1 MDEYCFEEDAA
12 ILRIDF
18 ILIIESNRSELG
30 PMNDSLIALVD
41 DLNGEGELH
50 DEAAA
55 NLRVWLEGGFLSL
68 ASNEALKELLESGN
82 AEELNNRFYKKIAFG
97 TGGLRGRTI
106 GATPTKGE
114 KGDMDETGVPAFPA
128 VGSNMLNE
136 YTVIRATIGLFEFSR
151 KHLETQGK
159 GEIPK
164 LVIAHDVR
172 HFSRFFC
179 ELSAS
184 IWTTCGGKA
193 FIFDGP
199 RSTPHLSFAVRYLGA
214 TCGIVITASH
224 NPPHD
229 NGYKAYFTDGGQL
242 VPPNDQSVIDE
253 VENVSFDGLQ
263 KYLKIDLDKVSTLG
277 PELDEAYV
285 NAVVETVIDPG
296 AFANSGLRVVFTPIH
311 GTGAISTLP
320 ALDRLGVEPSLV
332 ESQMIQDSNFPTVK
346 SPNPENAE
354 ALSLA
359 TALSEEIGVD
369 ILLAT
374 DPDCDRMGVAAADS
388 DGKMILVTGNQI
400 GAMLADYRIRK
411 LKKMGWIPEGGTES
425 AALIKTFVTSPL
437 QDAIAKGH
445 GIKCI
450 NTLTGFK
457 WIGEKLHLY
466 EQAATLAHKL
476 ETGEELDYDSLS
488 QKERSKLLQKHST
501 FYVFGG
507 EESYGYLPTDAVR
520 DKDGNAASVIFCE
533 LAASLKK
540 EGSTILE
547 YLDSLY
553 LQHGYFLETLGQIVY
568 EGAAGA
574 AKIARILETYR
585 SSPPKEFLGSKVE
598 RFIDFGRE
606 TVNDPDRKE
615 IPKQDL
621 YFIELENGYRYAV
634 RGSGTEPK
642 IKFYLFGNDAVA
654 EKSELKA
661 TKAKTKAA
669 LESLK
674 QAVLYDAKNRA
685 ES

>member
-1 MDEYCFEEDAA
+1 M
-12 ILRIDF
+12 L
-18 ILIIESNRSELG
+18 
-30 PMNDSLIALVD
+30 
-41 DLNGEGELH
+41 
-50 DEAAA
+50 DEAAD
-55 NLRVWLEGGFLSL
+55 NLKIWLGGGFLSD
-68 ASNEALKELLESGN
+68 ASIASLTELLESGN

-106 GATPTKGE
+106 GATPTAVEKGE
-114 KGDMDETGVPAFPA
+114 MDTTGKPEHPG
-128 VGSNMLNE
+128 VGSNMMNE
-136 YTVIRATIGLFEFSR
+136 YTVARATIGLYRFAS
-151 KHLETQGK
+151 KHLEASG
-159 GEIPK
+159 GGVAK

-172 HFSRFFC
+172 HFSRYFC

-184 IWTTCGGKA
+184 IWSKLGGEA

-199 RSTPHLSFAVRYLGA
+199 RSTPHLSFAVRHLGA

-229 NGYKAYFTDGGQL
+229 NGYKAYFSDGGQL
-242 VPPNDQSVIDE
+242 VPPNDTGVIAE
-253 VENVSFDGLQ
+253 VDQVPLDGLQ
-263 KYLKIDLDKVSTLG
+263 DYLNVDLSSVTTLG
-277 PELDEAYV
+277 EEIDEAYID
-285 NAVVETVIDPG
+285 AVVETVIDPD
-296 AFANSGLRVVFTPIH
+296 AFKDSGLSVVFTPIH

-320 ALDRLGVEPSLV
+320 ALERLGVQASV
-332 ESQMIQDSNFPTVK
+332 VDAQMVQDSNFPTVK

-354 ALSLA
+354 ALAQA
-359 TALSEEIGVD
+359 TELSERIGAD
-369 ILLAT
+369 ILLGT
-374 DPDCDRMGVAAADS
+374 DPDCDRMGVAARGK
-388 DGKMILVTGNQI
+388 DGKMVLVTGNQI
-400 GAMLADYRIRK
+400 GAMLADYRIGK
-411 LKKMGWIPEGGTES
+411 LKRMGWIPEEGTQA

-457 WIGEKLHLY
+457 WIGEKLRLY
-466 EQAATLAHKL
+466 EQAAREAHKA

-488 QKERSKLLQKHST
+488 QKERSEILQKHST

-540 EGSTILE
+540 EGSSVLE
-547 YLDSLY
+547 YLDELY
-553 LQHGYFLETLGQIVY
+553 LRNGYFLETLGQIVY

-585 SSPPKEFLGSKVE
+585 SNPPESFLGSKVE
-598 RFIDFGRE
+598 RFTDFGRE
-606 TVNDPDRKE
+606 TVADPDGKE

-621 YFIELENGYRYAV
+621 YFLELENGYRYAV

-642 IKFYLFGNDAVA
+642 IKFYLFGNESVEGADSL
-654 EKSELKA
+654 ES
-661 TKAKTKAA
+661 TKAQTRETLEA
-669 LESLK
+669 LKGEILE
-674 QAVLYDAKNRA
+674 DAKARA

>member
-1 MDEYCFEEDAA
+1 M
-12 ILRIDF
+12 
-18 ILIIESNRSELG
+18 IIEGKRSELEA
-30 PMNDSLIALVD
+30 MNDSLIALVEN
-41 DLNGEGELH
+41 LNRDGGLL

-55 NLRVWLEGGFLSL
+55 NLKIWLEGGFLTV
-68 ASNEALKELLESGN
+68 ASTGVLKDLLESGN
-82 AEELNNRFYKKIAFG
+82 VEELNNRFYKKIAFG

-106 GATPTKGE
+106 GATPTTGE
-114 KGDMDETGVPAFPA
+114 KGDMDETGVPASPA

-136 YTVIRATIGLFEFSR
+136 YTVTRATVGLFEFSR
-151 KHLETQGK
+151 KHLEAQGK
-159 GEIPK
+159 GEVPK

-184 IWTTCGGKA
+184 IWTTCGGEA

-199 RSTPHLSFAVRYLGA
+199 RSTPHLSFAVRHLGA

-229 NGYKAYFTDGGQL
+229 NGYKAYFADGGQL

-253 VENVSFDGLQ
+253 VERVSFDGLQ
-263 KYLKIDLDKVSTLG
+263 DYLKIDLEKVSTLG
-277 PELDEAYV
+277 SELDDAYV
-285 NAVVETVIDPG
+285 DTVVETVIDPG
-296 AFANSGLRVVFTPIH
+296 AFVDSGLKIVFTPIH

-320 ALDRLGVEPSLV
+320 ALDRLGVEASLV
-332 ESQMIQDSNFPTVK
+332 ESQMIQDPNFPTVK

-359 TALSEEIGVD
+359 IAQSEEIGAD

-388 DGKMILVTGNQI
+388 HGKMVLVTGNQI

-411 LKKMGWIPEGGTES
+411 LKQMGWISEDGTQS

-437 QDAIAKGH
+437 QDAIAKEH

-466 EQAATLAHKL
+466 EQAALQAHKL
-476 ETGEELDYDSLS
+476 ETGVDLNYDSLS
-488 QKERSKLLQKHST
+488 QKERSELLQKHST

-540 EGSTILE
+540 EGRSILE

-585 SSPPKEFLGSKVE
+585 SNPPTEFLESKVD

-606 TVNDPDRKE
+606 TVSDPDGKE

-621 YFIELENGYRYAV
+621 YFLELENGYRYAV

-642 IKFYLFGNDAVA
+642 IKFYLFGNDAVSG
-654 EKSELKA
+654 EGELEA
-661 TKAKTKAA
+661 TKAKTKAS

-674 QAVLYDAKNRA
+674 QAILDDAKNRA

>member
-1 MDEYCFEEDAA
+1 
-12 ILRIDF
+12 
-18 ILIIESNRSELG
+18 
-30 PMNDSLIALVD
+30 MNDSLIALID
-41 DLNGEGELH
+41 DLNGNGSLL
-50 DEAAA
+50 DDAAA
-55 NLRVWLEGGFLSL
+55 NLKIWLGGGFLSD
-68 ASNEALKELLESGN
+68 AAIESLKELLEAGE

-106 GATPTKGE
+106 GATPTSIE
-114 KGDMDETGVPAFPA
+114 KGDMETSGSPTHPG

-136 YTVIRATIGLFEFSR
+136 YTVAKATIGLYEFSR
-151 KHLETQGK
+151 KYLEANG
-159 GEIPK
+159 GGVAK

-184 IWTTCGGKA
+184 IWTKLGGEA

-199 RSTPHLSFAVRYLGA
+199 RSTPQLSFAVRHLGA

-229 NGYKAYFTDGGQL
+229 NGYKAYFSDGAQL
-242 VPPNDQSVIDE
+242 VPPNDKSVIEE
-253 VENVSFDGLQ
+253 VDAVSFDGLQ
-263 KYLKIDLDKVSTLG
+263 EYLKIDLKEVSTLG
-277 PELDEAYV
+277 PEVDDSYV
-285 NAVVETVIDPG
+285 SAVVETVVDPE
-296 AFANSGLRVVFTPIH
+296 AFADSGLKVVFTPIH

-320 ALDRLGVEPSLV
+320 ALERLGVEASLV
-332 ESQMIQDSNFPTVK
+332 EAQMVQDSNFPTVK

-354 ALSLA
+354 ALAQA
-359 TALSEEIGVD
+359 TALSEEIGAD
-369 ILLAT
+369 ILLGT
-374 DPDCDRMGVAAADS
+374 DPDCDRMGVAAADAN
-388 DGKMILVTGNQI
+388 GKMVLVTGNQI

-411 LKKMGWIPEGGTES
+411 LKSMGWIPENGTQS

-437 QDAIAKGH
+437 QDAIAQGH

-466 EQAATLAHKL
+466 EKEATAAHEA
-476 ETGEELDYDSLS
+476 ETGERLDYDSLS
-488 QKERSKLLQKHST
+488 QKERAELLQKHST

-540 EGSTILE
+540 EGRSILE
-547 YLDSLY
+547 YLDGLY
-553 LQHGYFLETLGQIVY
+553 LQFGYFLETLGQIVY

-585 SSPPKEFLGSKVE
+585 SNPPSEFLRSNVK
-598 RFIDFGRE
+598 RFTDFGRE
-606 TVNDPDRKE
+606 TVNDPDGKE

-642 IKFYLFGNDAVA
+642 IKFYLFGNEAVSGA
-654 EKSELKA
+654 DEVEA
-661 TKAKTKAA
+661 TKAKTRDT
-669 LESLK
+669 LEALK
-674 QAVLYDAKNRA
+674 QAILDDAKARA

>member
-1 MDEYCFEEDAA
+1 
-12 ILRIDF
+12 
-18 ILIIESNRSELG
+18 
-30 PMNDSLIALVD
+30 MNDSLIALVNDLKRDGGLLD
-41 DLNGEGELH
+41 D
-50 DEAAA
+50 AAGH
-55 NLRVWLEGGFLSL
+55 LKVWLEGGFLSD
-68 ASNEALKELLESGN
+68 ASIASLTELLESGN

-106 GATPTKGE
+106 GATPSAVE
-114 KGDMDETGVPAFPA
+114 KGDMDTSGSPAHPG
-128 VGSNMLNE
+128 VGSNMMNE
-136 YTVIRATIGLFEFSR
+136 YTVARATIGLYRFAR
-151 KHLETQGK
+151 KSL
-159 GEIPK
+159 GEGSVAK

-172 HFSRFFC
+172 HFSRYFC

-184 IWTTCGGKA
+184 IWTKLGGEA

-199 RSTPHLSFAVRYLGA
+199 RSTPHLSFAVRHLGA

-229 NGYKAYFTDGGQL
+229 NGYKAYFSDGGQL
-242 VPPNDQSVIDE
+242 VPPNDTGVIAE
-253 VENVSFDGLQ
+253 VDQVPLQGLQ
-263 KYLKIDLDKVSTLG
+263 AYLDVDLSSVTT
-277 PELDEAYV
+277 LDESIDSAYLD
-285 NAVVETVIDPG
+285 AVVETVIDPG
-296 AFANSGLRVVFTPIH
+296 AFQGSGLSVVFTPIH

-320 ALDRLGVEPSLV
+320 ALEKLGVTANV
-332 ESQMIQDSNFPTVK
+332 VDAQMAQDSNFPTVK

-354 ALSLA
+354 ALSMA
-359 TALSEEIGVD
+359 TELSERIGAD
-369 ILLAT
+369 ILLGT
-374 DPDCDRMGVAAADS
+374 DPDCDRMGVAARGK
-388 DGKMILVTGNQI
+388 DGKMVLVTGNQI

-411 LKKMGWIPEGGTES
+411 LKRMRWIPEKGTQA

-437 QDAIAKGH
+437 QDAIAEGH

-457 WIGEKLHLY
+457 WIGEKLRLY
-466 EQAATLAHKL
+466 EEATRKAYFA
-476 ETGEELDYDSLS
+476 ETGNELDYDSLS
-488 QKERSKLLQKHST
+488 QKERSELLQKYSS

-540 EGSTILE
+540 EGRSVLE
-547 YLDSLY
+547 YLDGLY
-553 LQHGYFLETLGQIVY
+553 LEYGYFLESLGQIVY

-585 SSPPKEFLGSKVE
+585 SSPPQEFLGLAVK
-598 RFIDFGRE
+598 RFTDFGRE
-606 TVNDPDRKE
+606 TVTDPDGKE

-621 YFIELENGYRYAV
+621 YFLELENGYRYAV

-642 IKFYLFGNDAVA
+642 IKFYLFG
-654 EKSELKA
+654 SESVEGSD
-661 TKAKTKAA
+661 T
-669 LESLK
+669 LEAIKVQTCQTLDSLK
-674 QAVLYDAKNRA
+674 EAILEDARARA

>member
-1 MDEYCFEEDAA
+1 
-12 ILRIDF
+12 
-18 ILIIESNRSELG
+18 
-30 PMNDSLIALVD
+30 
-41 DLNGEGELH
+41 
-50 DEAAA
+50 
-55 NLRVWLEGGFLSL
+55 
-68 ASNEALKELLESGN
+68 
-82 AEELNNRFYKKIAFG
+82 
-97 TGGLRGRTI
+97 
-106 GATPTKGE
+106 
-114 KGDMDETGVPAFPA
+114 
-128 VGSNMLNE
+128 
-136 YTVIRATIGLFEFSR
+136 
-151 KHLETQGK
+151 
-159 GEIPK
+159 
-164 LVIAHDVR
+164 
-172 HFSRFFC
+172 
-179 ELSAS
+179 
-184 IWTTCGGKA
+184 
-193 FIFDGP
+193 
-199 RSTPHLSFAVRYLGA
+199 
-214 TCGIVITASH
+214 
-224 NPPHD
+224 
-229 NGYKAYFTDGGQL
+229 
-242 VPPNDQSVIDE
+242 
-253 VENVSFDGLQ
+253 
-263 KYLKIDLDKVSTLG
+263 
-277 PELDEAYV
+277 
-285 NAVVETVIDPG
+285 
-296 AFANSGLRVVFTPIH
+296 
-311 GTGAISTLP
+311 
-320 ALDRLGVEPSLV
+320 
-332 ESQMIQDSNFPTVK
+332 
-346 SPNPENAE
+346 
-354 ALSLA
+354 
-359 TALSEEIGVD
+359 
-369 ILLAT
+369 
-374 DPDCDRMGVAAADS
+374 MGVAAADS

-411 LKKMGWIPEGGTES
+411 LKKMGWIPGGGTES

-466 EQAATLAHKL
+466 EKAATLAHKL
-476 ETGEELDYDSLS
+476 ETGEELDYDTLS
-488 QKERSKLLQKHST
+488 QKERSELLQKHST
-501 FYVFGG
+501 YYVFGG

-585 SSPPKEFLGSKVE
+585 SSPPTEFLGSKVE

-642 IKFYLFGNDAVA
+642 IKFYLFGNDAVS